1 MKANNLSQELIK
13 NQFLIS
19 EKEKWVT
26 EIQGQRDDYQKQ
38 IHEIKQELL
47 EKMNLLEN
55 KNHNIPDNSHEF
67 NHLKNAISELH
78 TQINFLNS
86 KNESL
91 MKAQKETM
99 NKISSQ
105 KNETRIIREEQT
117 QSVPRKSYVSERVI
131 KGSPIV
137 KNVSSVRYE
146 VFYFFLFNLIENCSK
161 ASCYSLPS

>member
-1 MKANNLSQELIK
+1 MLEEERMKANNLNQELIK

-26 EIQGQRDDYQKQ
+26 EIQTQRDDYQKQ
-38 IHEIKQELL
+38 IHDIKQELL

-55 KNHNIPDNSHEF
+55 KNHNYPDNSNEF

-86 KNESL
+86 KNENL
-91 MKAQKETM
+91 MKIQKETM

-105 KNETRIIREEQT
+105 KNETRIIREEPT
-117 QSVPRKSYVSERVI
+117 QSAPRKSYVSERII
-131 KGSPIV
+131 KAAPV
-137 KNVSSVRYE
+137 VTNVSRVRYE
-146 VFYFFLFNLIENCSK
+146 VYHFLYI
-161 ASCYSLPS
+161 